1 MLYKN
6 LNWTLQRNIRMC
18 VRGTMVT
25 LLNNAD
31 YGFLEEGVSIV
42 TDSFV
47 CQVVT
52 GMMEERSSQDWSQVD
67 FEIDDVEMKE
77 LIQKIEHSMRKRNST
92 AKQRNYYRRLLI
104 DLRLNEDI
112 PTDYLYMKKRLREMQ
127 AVKNELKRKEM
138 EKKPATFT
146 QIQKLK
152 KM

>member
-6 LNWTLQRNIRMC
+6 LNWTLQRSIRMC
-18 VRGTMVT
+18 VRRTMVT

-31 YGFLEEGVSIV
+31 YRFLEEGVSIV

-47 CQVVT
+47 CQVVAD
-52 GMMEERSSQDWSQVD
+52 MMEERSFQGWSQFD

-92 AKQRNYYRRLLI
+92 LKQRNYYRRLLI

-127 AVKNELKRKEM
+127 AVKKELKRKEM

-146 QIQKLK
+146 EIQKLK

>member
-1 MLYKN
+1 
-6 LNWTLQRNIRMC
+6 MC
-18 VRGTMVT
+18 VRRTMVT

-31 YGFLEEGVSIV
+31 YRFLEEGVSIV

-47 CQVVT
+47 CQVVAD
-52 GMMEERSSQDWSQVD
+52 MMEERSFQGWSQFD

-92 AKQRNYYRRLLI
+92 LKQRNYYRRLLI

-127 AVKNELKRKEM
+127 AVKKELKRKEM

-146 QIQKLK
+146 EIQKLK